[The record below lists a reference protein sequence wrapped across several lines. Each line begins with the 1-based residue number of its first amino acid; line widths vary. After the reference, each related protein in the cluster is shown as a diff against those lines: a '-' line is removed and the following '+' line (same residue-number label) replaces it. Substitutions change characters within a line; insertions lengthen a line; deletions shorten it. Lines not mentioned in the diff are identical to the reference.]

1 MLTEEEVME
10 IKILH
15 RQGLGIR
22 SISRRL
28 GISRNTVKRYLFN
41 DKKPEYKSRPSR
53 YSKLDPFKGYIHQRI
68 NAAHPAWIPATVL
81 FNEIRKEG
89 YSGSLRLL
97 RYYVAELKPRH
108 TPEPLIRFETAPGK
122 QMQVDW
128 CVFRRGNDA
137 LSAFVATLGWSR
149 YTYVEFVTNE
159 RFETLKTCHQNA
171 FDFFQGVPEE
181 VLYDNMKTVIQQRNA
196 YGKGLHKFHSGLW
209 DFAGQTGFVPRLCR
223 PYRAK
228 TKGKVERFIRY
239 LRHSFYVPL
248 ESQLKQAGLVLDV
261 ETANIE
267 VRKWLRDVANVRIHQ
282 TTGESPAYRWQKE
295 LTALNLYEVQKEEII
310 KFNIPVSCMTPH
322 IYERIQLQHSPA
334 VYENLLQ
341 EGVL

>member
-1 MLTEEEVME
+1 MLKEEEVME

-15 RQGLGIR
+15 QQGLSIR
-22 SISRRL
+22 GISRRL
-28 GISRNTVKRYLFN
+28 GLSRNTVKRYLKN
-41 DKKPEYKSRPSR
+41 NKKPEYSSRPAR
-53 YSKLDPFKGYIHQRI
+53 YSKLEPYKAYICQRVES
-68 NAAHPAWIPATVL
+68 ARPAWIPATVIYT
-81 FNEIRKEG
+81 EIKQQG
-89 YSGSLRLL
+89 YSGSIRLL
-97 RYYVAELKPRH
+97 RYYMAELKPLK
-108 TPEPLIRFETAPGK
+108 TPEPLIRFETQPGE

-128 CVFRRGNDA
+128 CVFRRGKDA

-159 RFETLKTCHQNA
+159 RFETLKSCHQNA
-171 FDFFQGVPEE
+171 FDYFQGVPEE

-209 DFAGQTGFVPRLCR
+209 DFARQAGFVPRLCR

-248 ESQLKQAGLVLDV
+248 AAQLKQVGLVVDV

-267 VRKWLRDVANVRIHQ
+267 VKKWLRDVANVRIHQ
-282 TTGESPAYRWQKE
+282 TTGESPAFRWQKE
-295 LTALNLYEVQKEEII
+295 LSALKAYEIQTKDCTEFEIPTPRT
-310 KFNIPVSCMTPH
+310 IPHT
-322 IYERIQLQHSPA
+322 YETILLQHPPS
-334 VYENLLQ
+334 VYDHLLQ